1 VFDGPLGVPL
11 KGHIYCDFAGDY
23 YEIAG
28 GEFREPLNDDYSDAK
43 PEG

>member
-1 VFDGPLGVPL
+1 MFDEPLGVPL

-28 GEFREPLNDDYSDAK
+28 GEFQEPLSDDFSDAK
-43 PEG
+43 PEI